1 MTTLAD
7 HLVPDELWALAAPLL
22 PPPPRPPYGG
32 RHRAI
37 PDRACFAAI
46 VPWPAP
52 PPRGGCCLHN
62 SLAAARQR
70 PAGAGS
76 PSGPPLACSTT
87 SPPGLGPA
95 RRARPGGLVAGE
107 RGHHERAGQAW
118 GDHVGANP
126 VDRGNPG
133 SKLHLVC
140 DGSGLPLTA
149 AVTAAN
155 VNDTTMLEAVMDDVP
170 PVWTRRGGG
179 ALGPPSSTP
188 TRAMTA
194 APTGAICGGV
204 GSGHG
209 LPGVGWSPRPGLGG
223 TGGRWSG
230 RCRG

>member
-1 MTTLAD
+1 MVGTRAGRAD
-7 HLVPDELWALAAPLL
+7 STVMGPGDRLVSGHVRPVPCRWWPRLEPTGRLQGTKPLGGGVK
-22 PPPPRPPYGG
+22 PVPRPP
-32 RHRAI
+32 
-37 PDRACFAAI
+37 
-46 VPWPAP
+46 
-52 PPRGGCCLHN
+52 
-62 SLAAARQR
+62 
-70 PAGAGS
+70 
-76 PSGPPLACSTT
+76 
-87 SPPGLGPA
+87 A
-95 RRARPGGLVAGE
+95 RRSSQR
-107 RGHHERAGQAW
+107 

-126 VDRGNPG
+126 VDRGQPG

-155 VNDTTMLEAVMDDVP
+155 VNDTTMLKAVMDDVP